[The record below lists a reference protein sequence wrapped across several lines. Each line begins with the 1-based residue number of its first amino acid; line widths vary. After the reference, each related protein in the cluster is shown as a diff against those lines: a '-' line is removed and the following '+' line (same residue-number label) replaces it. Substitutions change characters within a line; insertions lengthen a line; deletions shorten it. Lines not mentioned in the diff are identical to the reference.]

1 MLNLF
6 HTPMFEESLRGA
18 EGLLRKR
25 EMASEGRERGSQSQ
39 REERTTNRLCHREGR
54 RMSAGTPEIF
64 RVREEAPGAGLG
76 LPLSL
81 SPTSETDLRCA
92 LCNWILIRARLKT
105 SVKALLL
112 PYPPT

>member
-39 REERTTNRLCHREGR
+39 REERTTKKDCVTERGGECQQVLLRFLGSEKRHQ
-54 RMSAGTPEIF
+54 
-64 RVREEAPGAGLG
+64 GLG
-76 LPLSL
+76 LVCPFPFHPHQRQISG
-81 SPTSETDLRCA
+81 
-92 LCNWILIRARLKT
+92 
-105 SVKALLL
+105 V
-112 PYPPT
+112 PYVTGF